1 MATGYHFWPEKG
13 TGGFGNLDAAC
24 LLCARQCTASD
35 ATEVTICRPTGRKR
49 RRGVMDVRGGKL
61 YCCSDEAT
69 KSARL
74 FREKQRN
81 LVEMVPLMLSARRQ
95 AGEKASENVSRLVHN
110 LVTLNAQTIQ
120 SIYSVA
126 PQGEF
131 SKKDRNTLIR
141 AVARRLEDSEKAA
154 VLVIS
159 LLKNAN
165 LEKSEFAVYRKLREE
180 EPVGIRRFPV
190 HRVFMLVLST
200 YWDAFKD
207 KDVFVRVGSCTESV
221 LVDYDTTAASLG
233 LLLDNA
239 VKYVLPGSTIEA
251 TFVRADDW
259 VKLSLDM
266 ISLRIGGDE
275 VDRLCEEG
283 FSGEEARKI
292 GREGEGRGLYLVEQL
307 LGLSRAELCVE
318 RDVDGDCR
326 VYRMGMHFEK
336 NRFMVAMRGG

>member
-1 MATGYHFWPEKG
+1 M
-13 TGGFGNLDAAC
+13 
-24 LLCARQCTASD
+24 
-35 ATEVTICRPTGRKR
+35 TICKPTGRKR
-49 RRGVMDVRGGKL
+49 RRGVMDARGGKL

-74 FREKQRN
+74 FREKQRT
-81 LVEMVPLMLSARRQ
+81 LLEMVPLILSARRQ
-95 AGEKASENVSRLVHN
+95 GGEKARADVGRLVHN

-120 SIYSVA
+120 SIYSVV

-131 SKKDRNTLIR
+131 SKKDRSALIQ

-165 LEKSEFAVYRKLREE
+165 LEKSEFAVYRKLRED

-207 KDVFVRVGSCTESV
+207 KDVFVRLGSCTESV
-221 LVDYDTTAASLG
+221 WVDYDTTAASLG

-239 VKYVLPGSTIEA
+239 VKYVLPSSIIEA
-251 TFVRADDW
+251 TFVRADDS
-259 VKLSLDM
+259 VKLNIDM
-266 ISLRIGGDE
+266 ISLRIRSDE
-275 VDRLCEEG
+275 VKRLCEEG
-283 FSGEEARKI
+283 FSGEEARNI

-307 LGLSRAELCVE
+307 LGLSGAELCVE
-318 RDVDGDCR
+318 RDVDADCR

-336 NRFMVAMRGG
+336 NRFTVVMRGG